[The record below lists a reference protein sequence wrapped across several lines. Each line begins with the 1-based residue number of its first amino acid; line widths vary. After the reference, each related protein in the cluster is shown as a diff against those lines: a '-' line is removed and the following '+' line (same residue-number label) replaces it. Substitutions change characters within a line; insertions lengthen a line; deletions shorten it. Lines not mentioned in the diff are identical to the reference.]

1 MAHHVSPGHD
11 PDELQEAPTC
21 RRQCEDQLC
30 TRAVQAF
37 IEDDG
42 DGNRKSTRTRSRGR
56 TEGLPQ
62 HQLIIDGVLT
72 EQEQEMTTDNWIF
85 RVLLDYDI
93 DRGVIHTIERL
104 SQQWR
109 AVLTAEGR
117 VISDPIPIHRDIF

>member
-1 MAHHVSPGHD
+1 
-11 PDELQEAPTC
+11 
-21 RRQCEDQLC
+21 
-30 TRAVQAF
+30 
-37 IEDDG
+37 
-42 DGNRKSTRTRSRGR
+42 
-56 TEGLPQ
+56 LPQ